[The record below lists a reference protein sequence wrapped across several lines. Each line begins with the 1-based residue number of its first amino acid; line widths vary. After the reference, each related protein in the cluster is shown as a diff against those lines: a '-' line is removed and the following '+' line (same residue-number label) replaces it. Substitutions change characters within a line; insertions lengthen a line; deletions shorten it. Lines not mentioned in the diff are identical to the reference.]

1 MTKIESRIVDRN
13 QNHCIVRVDETSS
26 KGVKYTDYVIH
37 ELSNDG
43 KRIHIVGRT
52 RHLQTA
58 RESIGNGN
66 LYPVA
71 QPPVPK
77 SATAATRR
85 AEMNR
90 QLAHSH
96 EKGGKAK

>member
-1 MTKIESRIVDRN
+1 MTKIESRTIDRN
-13 QNHCIVRVDETSS
+13 GNRRIVRVDETSGKHTS
-26 KGVKYTDYVIH
+26 TDYVVH
-37 ELSNDG
+37 EMSPNE

-66 LYPVA
+66 LYLVA

-96 EKGGKAK
+96 EKGGSKSK